1 MSSTQ
6 TINEYIPDYLVPP
19 GEVLADYLESAGL
32 TQALFA
38 ERTGLPIKT
47 INGIIEAKSAITSET
62 ALKLECLGHPA
73 RFWDN
78 LERQYQEDK
87 ERLADKIR
95 LEEYSPWLKLFPIT
109 EMVKHKWVD
118 KQKDKIKLLE
128 VLLRFFG
135 ISSPEEWEIKWTH
148 GLQTA
153 FRKTEHSKEDIA
165 LISAWLRKGE
175 IDAQNQQCAEVDRL
189 KFQNSLMEIRKLTI
203 IDDPNVFVP
212 KLKAIC
218 AAAGVAVVFVPALR
232 RLGIYGATRM
242 FNNKYIIQLSLRG
255 KSNDQLWFTFFHEVC
270 HIINHPPE
278 ILYIEGDHKIN
289 EKMKENEAD
298 AFARDILIPTD
309 KLSYFLASGSI
320 SSPYRIKNFATRIGV
335 APGIV
340 VGRLQHDKKI
350 RMSWGNNLRVFY
362 KWNDAQV

>member
-32 TQALFA
+32 TQASFA
-38 ERTGLPIKT
+38 ERTGLPEKT
-47 INGIIEAKSAITSET
+47 INEIIEAKSAITSET
-62 ALKLECLGHPA
+62 ALKLECLGRPA
-73 RFWDN
+73 HFWDN
-78 LERQYQEDK
+78 LEQQYQEDRA
-87 ERLADKIR
+87 RLTDKAR
-95 LEEYSPWLKLFPIT
+95 LEEYSPWFKLFPIA
-109 EMVKHKWVD
+109 EIVKHKWVD
-118 KQKDKIKLLE
+118 KQKDKTELLGA
-128 VLLRFFG
+128 LLRFFEIG
-135 ISSPEEWEIKWTH
+135 SPEEWEIKWTR

-153 FRKTEHSKEDIA
+153 FRKTEHSKKDIA

-175 IDAQNQQCAEVDRL
+175 IEAQNQQCAQVDRL
-189 KFQNSLMEIRKLTI
+189 KFQDSLAEIRKLTI

-232 RLGIYGATRM
+232 GLGIYGATRM
-242 FNNKYIIQLSLRG
+242 LNKKYIMQLSLRG
-255 KSNDQLWFTFFHEVC
+255 KSNDQLWFTFFHEAC

-278 ILYIEGDHKIN
+278 ILYIEGDHEIN
-289 EKMKENEAD
+289 EKMKEDEAD
-298 AFARDILIPTD
+298 AFARDVLIPAD

-320 SSPYRIKNFATRIGV
+320 SSLYKIRNFAAKIGV

-350 RMSWGNNLRVFY
+350 HMSWGNALRVRY
-362 KWNDAQV
+362 KWADA